1 MKIVPQ
7 TLTGREFS
15 WHAVL
20 LLSREQQECATHNC
34 EIHEDKKVLLYKTM
48 HRMSMTR
55 HNQQQLTQ
63 ISLLPKT
70 TAKCQT
76 WGIAQTTASTQPYR
90 TDAYEY
96 LFLLS
101 VLELKKLGHVTC
113 LLLERVSSGK
123 KWTQQVKSLRCSKRD
138 KLSEKKII
146 QENPWQPQGITLL
159 AGETL
164 SSMCL
169 VSDSIT
175 WSDKDFF
182 FSVFKTKFLRSWKQS
197 CRHFSEGGSKRFIN
211 TLSVKVLFLPR

>member
-1 MKIVPQ
+1 MTDCSAKSHRHLVLPIAGKKKKKRKLKGIWFKSQMPSLQMKIVPQ

-90 TDAYEY
+90 TDAYEC

-101 VLELKKLGHVTC
+101 VLELKKLGHITC
-113 LLLERVSSGK
+113 LLLERVFFRK
-123 KWTQQVKSLRCSKRD
+123 KWTQQVKSLWCSKRETNY
-138 KLSEKKII
+138 LKK
-146 QENPWQPQGITLL
+146 
-159 AGETL
+159 
-164 SSMCL
+164 
-169 VSDSIT
+169 
-175 WSDKDFF
+175 
-182 FSVFKTKFLRSWKQS
+182 R
-197 CRHFSEGGSKRFIN
+197 
-211 TLSVKVLFLPR
+211 